1 MSASTMRPTG
11 QQTPPRPRTSPWR
24 PAAAMVGVA
33 VVAIVV
39 LVMLLVRNRTG
50 AKFDY
55 KMEFALGGPPWLF
68 YNIEDRLQQV
78 SVTSVALAGILV
90 AAVAL
95 SRRRI
100 GLAVGAIVLIGG
112 ATVTTQLLK
121 AHVIHELPGDVANS
135 MPSGH
140 ATVGISISLAV
151 LMVLPV
157 AWQWCVLPVC
167 AAAGF
172 FFGAGTVV
180 GHWHH
185 PGDVLA
191 ALAVCLAWAGVALA
205 VAHTVDHGR
214 LGRAPRTPSRPVRSI
229 GPGLAIWLVIG
240 GIALVSC
247 LFLAWGAQPT
257 VHGLRDLVLGMTA
270 VALVAAGTVVVY
282 GWFSQ
287 VARRYLV

>member
-1 MSASTMRPTG
+1 MRPEG
-11 QQTPPRPRTSPWR
+11 QQTSPRARTSPWR
-24 PAAAMVGVA
+24 HAAVMVGA
-33 VVAIVV
+33 AIVV
-39 LVMLLVRNRTG
+39 ILVLVILLVRNRTG
-50 AKFDY
+50 ARYDHT
-55 KMEFALGGPPWLF
+55 MEMALGGPPWLF
-68 YNIEDRLQQV
+68 FNIEDRLQQV
-78 SVTSVALAGILV
+78 SVTTVGVAGVLV

-95 SRRRI
+95 SRRRM
-100 GLAVGAIVLIGG
+100 GLAVGSLVLIGG
-112 ATVTTQLLK
+112 ATVTTQILK
-121 AHVIHELPGDVANS
+121 KFVIHELPGSTPNS

-157 AWQWCVLPVC
+157 AWQWCVLPAS
-167 AAAGF
+167 AAVGF

-205 VAHTVDHGR
+205 LAHTVDHGP
-214 LGRAPRTPSRPVRSI
+214 LARASRTSSHPVRAI
-229 GPGLAIWLVIG
+229 GPGLATWLVIG

-257 VHGLRDLVLGMTA
+257 VHGLRDLALGMTA
-270 VALVAAGTVVVY
+270 VALIAVGTVIVY

-287 VARRYLV
+287 VARRFLV

>member
-1 MSASTMRPTG
+1 MRPAG
-11 QQTPPRPRTSPWR
+11 RQASPSPRISPWR

-33 VVAIVV
+33 VVAIVA

-50 AKFDY
+50 ARYDH

-78 SVTSVALAGILV
+78 SVTSVAI
-90 AAVAL
+90 AAVLAAAAAL
-95 SRRRI
+95 TRRKI
-100 GLAVGAIVLIGG
+100 GLAVGALVLIGG
-112 ATVTTQLLK
+112 ATVTTQILK
-121 AHVIHELPGDVANS
+121 KLVIHELPGNVANS

-140 ATVGISISLAV
+140 ATVGVSISLAV

-172 FFGAGTVV
+172 FFGAATVV

-191 ALAVCLAWAGVALA
+191 ALAVCLAWAGIALA
-205 VAHTVDHGR
+205 VAYTVEHGR
-214 LGRAPRTPSRPVRSI
+214 LALPRRTPVRPGRAI
-229 GPGLAIWLVIG
+229 GPIVAAWLVIG

-257 VHGLRDLVLGMTA
+257 VHGLRDLVLGLTA
-270 VALVAAGTVVVY
+270 VGLTAAGTVAVY

-287 VARRYLV
+287 VAQRYLI

>member
-1 MSASTMRPTG
+1 MV
-11 QQTPPRPRTSPWR
+11 
-24 PAAAMVGVA
+24 AAA
-33 VVAIVV
+33 VVALIA
-39 LVMLLVRNRTG
+39 LVALLVRNRTG
-50 AKFDY
+50 ARYDY

-78 SVTSVALAGILV
+78 SVTSVAVAGVLV
-90 AAVAL
+90 AAAAL

-100 GLAVGAIVLIGG
+100 GLAVGGLVLIGG
-112 ATVTTQLLK
+112 ATVSTQILK
-121 AHVIHELPGDVANS
+121 NHLIHELPGNVANS

-214 LGRAPRTPSRPVRSI
+214 LGRPSRTPDGAVRAI
-229 GPGLAIWLVIG
+229 GPGLATWLVIG

-257 VHGLRDLVLGMTA
+257 VHGLHDLVLGMAA
-270 VALVAAGTVVVY
+270 VALIAAGTVIVY
-282 GWFSQ
+282 SWVSQ